1 MTRTPLLRLRSARA
15 LTHNATRM
23 IAADALVALAAATL
37 LATTWRAVRLDP
49 LPAAAP
55 ANAAA
60 PGATFAER
68 DANGDGMDAA
78 LDNDPFRADRQLP
91 EPVEPETDAMP
102 VADAAPS
109 IAPES
114 VRLLGTVVLAGN
126 RSFAVYQLPSQVPR
140 TLHVGESVGG
150 LRLEAVV
157 PGQATFRAADGT
169 RIELHL
175 PKPGA

>member
-1 MTRTPLLRLRSARA
+1 MLV
-15 LTHNATRM
+15 
-23 IAADALVALAAATL
+23 ADVLVALAAVTL

-55 ANAAA
+55 ATTATR
-60 PGATFAER
+60 GATLAER
-68 DANGDGMDAA
+68 DASAVASDVE

-91 EPVEPETDAMP
+91 EPAEPEADVMP
-102 VADAAPS
+102 VADAAPA